1 MSEKHGY
8 QVDEFIG
15 ALRSMAYATRELS
28 RVLSNTPQR
37 LHRKRGRELLEK
49 SPHEFLAYCALVRVL
64 KRQQEFLSKRGG
76 VLVVRVPTH
85 WPLEDFESLADFCFG
100 TGKNRDTLDFS
111 VCCHGPRNRKGKW
124 EFQPQKYLSAPR
136 TIVFIPKAVELH
148 AEFETAVDWTVDL
161 EIFDGRCVA
170 GLCRFLGSGELSD
183 DDREFLQQQEVG
195 LIDSTFRRGRPAE
208 RAIGRLKKL
217 SSQVASNK
225 QTLPLTSFGA
235 AGEWGQRLKRDLA
248 LWREGVLPWHQIDK
262 GILLYG
268 PPGTGK
274 TSFAKSLAVE
284 CDAHFIASSLG
295 QWQSSGHMGD
305 LLKAMYA
312 TFAEAKASAPSILLV
327 DEFDSF
333 GHRTKLSGDNAQ
345 YMLEVINA
353 MLEAVDGAAGR
364 EGVIIVA
371 ASNLPDRIDPA
382 FLRPGRLE
390 KHIELSKP
398 GTAGRAAILA
408 HYLPEF
414 SGNGALKEVA
424 RNLNGKSGAD
434 LEYIA
439 RQVRQRA
446 RDESRSPRIADLE
459 ELVPTFI
466 PLKPDEL
473 WRICLH
479 EAGHAVLAKVF
490 DIGIITSVE
499 VYTDD
504 HRADQDDDI
513 HGRTN
518 IVTPHK
524 TLPTESSYRAEIA
537 MTLAGLAAEETFIGD
552 RSTAAGGLETGD
564 LAEATELAIRMV
576 GIFGMGRT
584 LHVVPVRF
592 LDTKDAALFQKYP
605 FIRQEID
612 EILKAEFEEAR
623 ETLKFHRDVVLSLAE
638 ALRQKRNVFGDELDA
653 LLRALPSGPRRVAFT
668 RDRDLSNVP
677 VAR

>member
-1 MSEKHGY
+1 MSERQGY
-8 QVDEFIG
+8 QVDEFID
-15 ALRSMAYATRELS
+15 ALRSVADATRELN
-28 RVLSNTPQR
+28 RVLRKTPQR
-37 LHRKRGRELLEK
+37 LYRRRGRELLEK

-64 KRQQEFLSKRGG
+64 KRKHEFLWKSGG

-85 WPLEDFESLADFCFG
+85 WPLEDFEPLADFCFG
-100 TGKNRDTLDFS
+100 TSKNRDTLDFS
-111 VCCHGPRNRKGKW
+111 VCCNSPKNRKGKW
-124 EFQPQKYLSAPR
+124 EFQPQKYLAAPR
-136 TIVFIPKAVELH
+136 TIVFVPKGAELH
-148 AEFETAVDWTVDL
+148 PEFEMAADWTVDL
-161 EIFDGRCVA
+161 EVFDGRCVA
-170 GLCRFLGSGELSD
+170 SLCRFLGSGELSD
-183 DDREFLQQQEVG
+183 DDRAFLQHQEVG
-195 LIDSTFRRGRPAE
+195 LIDSAFRRGRLAE
-208 RAIGRLKKL
+208 RAIGRLRKL
-217 SSQVASNK
+217 SSHAANNK
-225 QTLPLTSFGA
+225 QILPLSSFGV
-235 AGEWGQRLKRDLA
+235 AGEWGERLKRDLA
-248 LWREGVLPWHQIDK
+248 LWREGVLPWNQVDK

-284 CDAHFIASSLG
+284 CNAHFIASSLG

-333 GHRTKLSGDNAQ
+333 GHRAKLSGDNAQ

-353 MLEAVDGAAGR
+353 MLEAVDGATGR

-371 ASNLPDRIDPA
+371 ASNLPERIDPA

-398 GTAGRAAILA
+398 DSAGREAILT

-446 RDESRSPRIADLE
+446 RDESRPARIADLVE
-459 ELVPTFI
+459 VVPVFVS
-466 PLKPDEL
+466 LKPEEL

-499 VYTDD
+499 IYTDD
-504 HRADQDDDI
+504 HRADQDDDV
-513 HGRTN
+513 HGRTM
-518 IVTPHK
+518 IFAPHVTLH
-524 TLPTESSYRAEIA
+524 TENSYRAEIA
-537 MTLAGLAAEETFIGD
+537 MKLAGLAAEEVFIGD
-552 RSTAAGGLETGD
+552 RSTASGGLEKGD
-564 LAEATELAIRMV
+564 LVEATELAVRMV
-576 GIFGMGRT
+576 GMFGMGNT
-584 LHVVPVRF
+584 LHVLPVRF

-605 FIRQEID
+605 FIQQEID
-612 EILKAEFEEAR
+612 DILQSALEEAR
-623 ETLKFHRDVVLSLAE
+623 KTLVEHRDVVLSLAE
-638 ALRQKRNVFGDELDA
+638 ALRQKRNVSGHDLDA
-653 LLRALPSGPRRVAFT
+653 LLRPLPSGNPSAVFASG
-668 RDRDLSNVP
+668 RDLSNRP
-677 VAR
+677 LAP